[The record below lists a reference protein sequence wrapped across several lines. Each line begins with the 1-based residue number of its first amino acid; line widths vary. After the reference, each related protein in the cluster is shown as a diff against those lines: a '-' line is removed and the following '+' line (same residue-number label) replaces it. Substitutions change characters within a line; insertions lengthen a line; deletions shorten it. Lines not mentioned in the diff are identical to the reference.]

1 MFKTARLAKIKEVI
15 LDRGHV
21 NVSTLSSLLSVS
33 EVTIRSDLE
42 QLEKEHFVQRT
53 RGGAILNEDYQR
65 YTAAS
70 SIFTGVEYSR
80 EKEYIAGIAADMVND
95 SEWVFIGQ
103 GTTCCHVAQ
112 ALAKKSHVRAVT
124 NNLYAAAAFSSSPD
138 TQVILTGGALVH
150 SHLYTSGDLFMQ
162 NTQNLHFSRAFIGVS
177 GISIKGGITVEGAS
191 EVFIINK
198 IREICDELIIVADYT
213 KFGKTAFMRVG
224 AMSFPNAIITNE
236 NIPENYKAFC
246 FENNIQLFTSY
257 EIPKSSVRG
266 GEASL

>member
-1 MFKTARLAKIKEVI
+1 MFKTARLTKIKEIV

-21 NVSTLSSLLSVS
+21 NVSTLSSLLNVS

-53 RGGAILNEDYQR
+53 HGGAILNEDYQR
-65 YTAAS
+65 YMSAT
-70 SIFTGVEYSR
+70 SIGTGVENSR
-80 EKEYIAGIAADMVND
+80 EKEYIASIAADMVNA

-103 GTTCCHVAQ
+103 GTTCCHVAR
-112 ALAKKSHVRAVT
+112 AIAKKSRARIVT

-138 TQVILTGGALVH
+138 TQVILTGGTLVH

-162 NTQNLHFSRAFIGVS
+162 SIQNLHFARAFIGVS
-177 GISIKGGITVEGAS
+177 GISIKGGLTVQGAS

-224 AMSFPNAIITNE
+224 EMSFPNAIITNE
-236 NIPENYKAFC
+236 NIPENYKSFC

-257 EIPKSSVRG
+257 EIPKSSVWAG
-266 GEASL
+266 DGSL